1 MRLEKGGN
9 RSRKGSL
16 SQSFYSNSISSSEAP
31 EGTVGY
37 TFSSRSTMTSMM
49 AVFGLANA
57 VRSVDS
63 RSSSLATR

>member
-1 MRLEKGGN
+1 MRLEREGN

-16 SQSFYSNSISSSEAP
+16 PQSFYSNSISSSEA